1 MDDVKG
7 FTIDIQEQEIAKMNP
22 TTIPT
27 GNSIVPFM
35 YIMLGVVA
43 LGLILYTLY
52 MLSKKG

>member
-7 FTIDIQEQEIAKMNP
+7 SAIYVQEQEIAKMNP

-35 YIMLGVVA
+35 YVMLGLIAV
-43 LGLILYTLY
+43 GLILYTLY